1 MLGKRLGVADVE
13 PDDFIA
19 AMGSLGE
26 RQDAIQRRLAKR
38 WIAEGSLVL
47 FDLTSTHF
55 EGACFPWPSAATAA
69 TSKAK
74 CSGSNSTRSATP
86 TPALWQQAAK
96 PFPGKGILSMFH
108 HHCGLGIGSWQV
120 ACSEREHRLIL
131 SIWA

>member
-13 PDDFIA
+13 PDDLIA

-55 EGACFPWPSAATAA
+55 EGACFSL
-69 TSKAK
+69 AK
-74 CSGSNSTRSATP
+74 CGYSRDKQGEMLRIKFDPLCDADSGIM
-86 TPALWQQAAK
+86 AA
-96 PFPGKGILSMFH
+96 GREAI
-108 HHCGLGIGSWQV
+108 SWQGNSLYV
-120 ACSEREHRLIL
+120 PSSLRFRDWQLASRLQ
-131 SIWA
+131 